1 MSVKVILMGKKK
13 LHFNINKK
21 ITAMQHPFGIF
32 CESLT
37 ARINILDSSLD
48 TERVKC

>member
-1 MSVKVILMGKKK
+1 MSVKVILMGKKSCTSI
-13 LHFNINKK
+13 LIKK

-37 ARINILDSSLD
+37 ARINILDSALD